1 MKALLTKIQ
10 AEYEAM
16 PRSLESR
23 LRSLPSGELDP
34 EAIEEMQQLKRT
46 KNRILGVVK
55 LIGELFQR
63 KILGFPIVRDVVV
76 DLVIK
81 NEEPD
86 EHFIEC
92 FVQLIATTGYYIDQ
106 NPKVKAVLDSWFGR
120 LTELQ
125 KKPCY
130 SKRLK
135 CIIQDTLD
143 MRKAEWR
150 KKIHKERAK
159 ALSDLREQLETEE
172 VLGGSVHAAQY
183 GNIVVVGQRSN
194 LNGAYAGYLKEQQ
207 ETFDRKVAKL
217 RPPAGA
223 PPVGP
228 GASSGA
234 NPVRR

>member
-1 MKALLTKIQ
+1 
-10 AEYEAM
+10 
-16 PRSLESR
+16 
-23 LRSLPSGELDP
+23 
-34 EAIEEMQQLKRT
+34 
-46 KNRILGVVK
+46 
-55 LIGELFQR
+55 
-63 KILGFPIVRDVVV
+63 
-76 DLVIK
+76 
-81 NEEPD
+81 
-86 EHFIEC
+86 
-92 FVQLIATTGYYIDQ
+92 
-106 NPKVKAVLDSWFGR
+106 
-120 LTELQ
+120 
-125 KKPCY
+125 
-130 SKRLK
+130 
-135 CIIQDTLD
+135 